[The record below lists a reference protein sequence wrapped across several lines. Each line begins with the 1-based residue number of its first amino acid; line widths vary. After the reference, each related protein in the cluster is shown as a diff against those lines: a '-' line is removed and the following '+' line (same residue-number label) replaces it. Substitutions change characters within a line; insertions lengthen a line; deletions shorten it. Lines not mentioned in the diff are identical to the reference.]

1 MLSAFLQKLI
11 NWYFNKKSLPF
22 WCILLVDCLLV
33 FLSYMIVIWRMRSGV
48 ELLSIF
54 YPVVFTLLFY
64 LLFYAIGFKLFHTY
78 SGILRYSSFVDLQ
91 KIGLAMLFGGVCAFL
106 LHYIIP
112 GHWFFVDINGNE
124 IIFATLLASLLLW
137 GERIFVK
144 ILYDVSLTSINSKYA
159 LIYGNGDSV
168 ALAKQIRNEKPTKF
182 IVKGFLSENKND
194 TSRLL
199 MGEKVYPLDD
209 QLPELIEEKGIEA
222 VLIAPSKEDSFRN
235 NAALQNTLINAGIH
249 IYISEHAKEW
259 ESTEDERQKPLKEIS
274 IEDLLPRAPI
284 NIDLANVKKQLR
296 GKNILITG
304 AAGSIGSEI
313 VKQVA
318 QFRPKMLILIDPA
331 ETPLHDMRLMMRDQ
345 FPNIV
350 AKTILVSICQKHRMD
365 HIFKTYRP
373 EYVFH
378 AGAYKHVPMLED
390 NPSESIY
397 NNVIGTKIIA
407 DLALKYGSRKF
418 VMISTDK
425 AVNPT
430 NVMGCSKRICEIYV
444 QSLDNAIKNGQM
456 EGVTKFITTR
466 FGNVLNS
473 NGSVI
478 PLFEKQIRLGGPVT
492 VPHPDIVRYFML
504 IPEACKL
511 VLEAGTKGEGG
522 EIFVF
527 NMGSPVKI
535 ADLAKKMIRLS
546 GARDVEIKYTGLRA
560 GEKLYEE
567 VLSNKETTL
576 PSFNDKIRIAKV
588 KNYEYASVN
597 REVMRLY
604 KLSLGFD
611 DMATVGEMKKMV
623 PEFVS
628 NNSVYQKL
636 DVSQ

>member
-1 MLSAFLQKLI
+1 MSAFLQKLI

-318 QFRPKMLILIDPA
+318 QFRPKMLILIDQA

-397 NNVIGTKIIA
+397 NNVIGTKVIA

-492 VPHPDIVRYFML
+492 VTHPDIVRYFML

-546 GARDVEIKYTGLRA
+546 GAKDVEIKYTGLRA

>member
-318 QFRPKMLILIDPA
+318 QFRPKMLILIDQA

-345 FPNIV
+345 YPNIV

-492 VPHPDIVRYFML
+492 VTHPDIVRYFML

-546 GARDVEIKYTGLRA
+546 GAKDVEIKYTGLRA

>member
-318 QFRPKMLILIDPA
+318 QFRPKMLILIDQA

-492 VPHPDIVRYFML
+492 VTHPDIVRYFML

-546 GARDVEIKYTGLRA
+546 GAKDVEIKYTGLRA

>member
-318 QFRPKMLILIDPA
+318 QFRPKMLILVGQA
-331 ETPLHDMRLMMRDQ
+331 EAPLHDMRLRMRDQ
-345 FPNIV
+345 VPNIV

-492 VPHPDIVRYFML
+492 VTHPDIVRYFML

-546 GARDVEIKYTGLRA
+546 GAKDVEIKYTGLRA

-604 KLSLGFD
+604 KLSLGFA

>member
-318 QFRPKMLILIDPA
+318 QFRPKMLILIDQA

-492 VPHPDIVRYFML
+492 VTHPDIVRYFML